1 MEHIGMFGY
10 YLDLALHSLKRNPI
24 LTALMVLAIGL
35 GIGASMTMITVL
47 HVMTADP
54 IAGRSAQ
61 LFYPQIDPQSME
73 GYKEGEEPPD
83 QLTWTDALNL
93 LHAHKGVRQ
102 AAMTGGQATVRPE
115 QGKARAFFADARY
128 TSADFFGLFD
138 VPFAYGSGWTAA
150 DDEKQA
156 RVAVISRKLADK
168 LYGAEH
174 AVGQLLRLG
183 KYSFRV
189 VGVIDPWDPVPHYY
203 DLTHGSYGHSEEVFL
218 PLETAI
224 ALKQDTAGSMSCW
237 GRPPDDGD
245 MRKADCV
252 WTQFWVQLDSPAQV
266 AAYREFLVHYSQQQ
280 KTLGRFARPPNTR
293 LHDVMGWLDYN
304 HVVPGSVQLQGLL
317 ALGFMLVCLLNT
329 VALLLVKFL
338 RRGSEL
344 SVRRAMGASKRAV
357 FAQLLVEAALVGL
370 SGGVAGLLLASFGLW
385 IVRQQPAQY
394 AGLAHLDMPMLLATF
409 VLAVCATVLAAVFP
423 AWRACRLMPARLL
436 KIQ

>member
-1 MEHIGMFGY
+1 MFAY
-10 YLDLALHSLKRNPI
+10 YLDLALRSLKRTPV

-35 GIGASMTMITVL
+35 GIGASMTMLSIL

-54 IAGRSAQ
+54 IPERSAQ
-61 LFYPQIDPQSME
+61 LFYPQIDPQSVE
-73 GYKEGEEPPD
+73 GYKAGEDPPD
-83 QLTWTDALNL
+83 QLTWIDAMNL

-102 AAMTGGQATVRPE
+102 VAMTGGQVTVRPA

-128 TSADFFGLFD
+128 ASADFFGMFD
-138 VPFAYGSGWTAA
+138 VSFAYGNGWTAA
-150 DDEKQA
+150 DDQSQA
-156 RVAVISRKLADK
+156 RVAVLSRKLADK
-168 LYGAEH
+168 LYGAGH
-174 AVGQLLRLG
+174 AAGQMLQLG
-183 KYSFRV
+183 KDSFRV
-189 VGVIDPWDPVPHYY
+189 IGVIDPWDPVPHYY
-203 DLTHGSYGHSEEVFL
+203 DLTHGSYGHSEDVFL

-224 ALKQDTAGSMSCW
+224 ALKQGTAGSMSCW

-245 MRKADCV
+245 MRKSDCV

-266 AAYREFLVHYSQQQ
+266 AAYREFLTHYSQEQ
-280 KTLGRFARPPNTR
+280 KALGRFTRPPNTR
-293 LHDVMGWLDYN
+293 LRDVMGWLDYN
-304 HVVPGSVQLQGLL
+304 HVVPGSVQLQSLL

-338 RRGSEL
+338 RRSGEL

-357 FAQLLVEAALVGL
+357 FAQLLMEALLVGL
-370 SGGVAGLLLASFGLW
+370 GGGVAGLLLAAFGLW

-394 AGLAHLDMPMLLATF
+394 ASVAHLDTTMLAVTF

-423 AWRACRLMPARLL
+423 AWRACRQVPASLL